1 MRLLRRAL
9 IALVGTFLALILVAP
24 LALYMYGLSGV
35 DGRPERPV
43 QMASEAEQQRIW
55 NQARGVGPVVIKQMN
70 PYGYAL
76 DFFNGRVR
84 PPAGE
89 ILPYWIA
96 RTYLLEHR
104 LNSGTLSWHLS
115 SAALTIWIS
124 RNWSAEEILTVASRT
139 VPPDRRAP
147 LVVPK
152 KQEGS

>member
-9 IALVGTFLALILVAP
+9 IALVCTSLVLILVAP
-24 LALYMYGLSGV
+24 LALYGYGLSGV

-43 QMASEAEQQRIW
+43 QMASQAEQQRIW
-55 NQARGVGPVVIKQMN
+55 NHARGVGPVVIKPMN
-70 PYGYAL
+70 PYGFVL
-76 DFFNGRVR
+76 DFFNGQMR

-96 RTYLLEHR
+96 RAYLPEHR
-104 LNSGTLSWHLS
+104 LNEGNLSWHLS
-115 SAALTIWIS
+115 CAALTIWIS

-147 LVVPK
+147 LVAPK